1 MLMTQ
6 KEIEGLMAQV
16 NKAFETDRNR
26 IADLEVLVKDLNEKY
41 QELDSDTMKKA
52 TVRKTAAK

>member
-6 KEIEGLMAQV
+6 REIEGLMAQV

-26 IADLEVLVKDLNEKY
+26 IADLEVLVKDLHEKY

>member
-1 MLMTQ
+1 
-6 KEIEGLMAQV
+6 MAQV

>member
-6 KEIEGLMAQV
+6 REIEGLMAQV

-41 QELDSDTMKKA
+41 QELDSGTMKKA
-52 TVRKTAAK
+52 TVRKTEAK

>member
-6 KEIEGLMAQV
+6 REIEGLMAQV